1 MVAIVD
7 PYLVLGLNYADQP
20 SDLQIRQA
28 YRRKAL
34 IYHPDRNSA
43 QDSHLKFQEAK
54 QASIILLD
62 PELRRA
68 FDAIY
73 EARKESQR
81 RLQEA
86 SADR

>member
-7 PYLVLGLNYADQP
+7 PYLVLGLGYADQP

-43 QDSHLKFQEAK
+43 QDAHLKF
-54 QASIILLD
+54 
-62 PELRRA
+62 
-68 FDAIY
+68 
-73 EARKESQR
+73 
-81 RLQEA
+81 
-86 SADR
+86 

>member
-1 MVAIVD
+1 MN
-7 PYLVLGLNYADQP
+7 PYLVLGLNYADRP

-43 QDSHLKFQEAK
+43 QDAHLKFKEAK
-54 QASIILLD
+54 QASVILLD
-62 PELRRA
+62 QELWKE

-73 EARKESQR
+73 EARKES
-81 RLQEA
+81 
-86 SADR
+86 